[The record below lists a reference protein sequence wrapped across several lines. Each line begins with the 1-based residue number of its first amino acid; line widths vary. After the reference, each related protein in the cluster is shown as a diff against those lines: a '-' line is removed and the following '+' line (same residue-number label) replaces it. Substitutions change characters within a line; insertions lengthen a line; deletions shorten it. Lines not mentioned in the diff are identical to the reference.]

1 MKHLYLIALT
11 LLSPGAIAQQ
21 LTQNVRGTVVDL
33 VSKAPIP
40 GASVVVMGSD
50 PLIGTTTDDNGIF
63 KLPKVTVGQ
72 HTLRISFI
80 GYKEATLPGIVVN
93 SGKEVVL
100 NVQIEEDIARLDEVV
115 ITPDVEKN
123 KPINEMS
130 TVSARTSSVE
140 ETRKFAAAVND
151 PARAAL
157 SFAGVVS
164 TDDGNNTISIRG
176 NSPYGLL
183 WRMEGVDIP
192 NPNHFANAGTSG
204 GGISILSS
212 QLLSNSD
219 FLTGAFAAEYG
230 NALAGVFDI
239 NLRKGNNENQEYT
252 VQAGFL
258 GLDVAAE
265 GPFSSNYKGSYLVNY
280 RYSTLSVLSAVGFP
294 VGEEVTNFQDL
305 SYNIWLPTRNAGN
318 FSLFGFGGL
327 SSQIDEA
334 ERDSSLWVNDFM
346 RYQSVY

>member
-1 MKHLYLIALT
+1 
-11 LLSPGAIAQQ
+11 
-21 LTQNVRGTVVDL
+21 
-33 VSKAPIP
+33 
-40 GASVVVMGSD
+40 
-50 PLIGTTTDDNGIF
+50 
-63 KLPKVTVGQ
+63 
-72 HTLRISFI
+72 
-80 GYKEATLPGIVVN
+80 
-93 SGKEVVL
+93 
-100 NVQIEEDIARLDEVV
+100 
-115 ITPDVEKN
+115 
-123 KPINEMS
+123 
-130 TVSARTSSVE
+130 VE

-212 QLLSNSD
+212 QLMTNSD
-219 FLTGAFAAEYG
+219 FVTGAFAAEYG

-239 NLRKGNNENQEYT
+239 NLRKGNNEKPEYT

-265 GPFSSNYKGSYLVNY
+265 GPFSKNYGGSYLVNY
-280 RYSTLSVLSAVGFP
+280 RYSTLSVLSAVGFD
-294 VGEEVTNFQDL
+294 VGDEITNFQDL
-305 SYNIWLPTRNAGN
+305 SYNIWLPTRRAGN

-334 ERDSSLWVNDFM
+334 EKDSTLWVNDFM
-346 RYQSVY
+346 RYQSTYFSNTGAAGLKHSINFGDTFIQSSLVASGNDNGFHEERLDDNYIPQLAYEQKNVSNRITLSSIVNHKFNARYHLRTGVYVNEYFYDLKEEDLIVEGPPRPSEPLNAKSRATALQTFG